1 MATGNPTTTRFSRL
15 RFVVVN
21 AMTSLNLVLGVL
33 AIILASTDQLA
44 LAAWCLLGG
53 AVFDG
58 CDGTLARRWN
68 VSSAFGA
75 QLDSLADMTS
85 FIVGGGAL
93 VYFWTYPPETDRP
106 VLGLVAVCSCYV
118 LAGAVRLA
126 RFNAAPANP
135 GYFQGVPSTIVAVIV
150 ALNALLHPAMSGSGV
165 VGLVL
170 VLSVLMVSVFPY
182 PKLSAMAPH
191 VPRWGVPLFAAIA
204 IVNLSWTVWVATSL
218 YLFSGPWISARRRYG
233 ARAG

>member
-1 MATGNPTTTRFSRL
+1 MRL
-15 RFVVVN
+15 RFLVVN
-21 AMTSLNLVLGVL
+21 AMTSLNLLLGVI
-33 AIILASTDQLA
+33 AIILASTGHLD

-58 CDGTLARRWN
+58 CDGTLARRWQ

-93 VYFWTYPPETDRP
+93 VYFWTYAPETDEP
-106 VLGLVAVCSCYV
+106 MLGLLAVCGCYV

-126 RFNAAPANP
+126 RFNASPSNP

-182 PKLSAMAPH
+182 PKLSSVAPH
-191 VPRWGVPLFAAIA
+191 VPPWGVPLVAAVA
-204 IVNLSWTVWVATSL
+204 LVNLSWTVWVATSL